1 MLDTS
6 DKVRGRRHEGQS
18 GVGCAERRQ
27 PLEGRGHGT
36 YGSSPCVR
44 EVADAYLVSLRVP
57 PRGSRCPAVEPAG

>member
-18 GVGCAERRQ
+18 GVGGAERRQ
-27 PLEGRGHGT
+27 PLEGAGPRHVRQQ
-36 YGSSPCVR
+36 PVR
-44 EVADAYLVSLRVP
+44 EVTDAYLVSLRIP